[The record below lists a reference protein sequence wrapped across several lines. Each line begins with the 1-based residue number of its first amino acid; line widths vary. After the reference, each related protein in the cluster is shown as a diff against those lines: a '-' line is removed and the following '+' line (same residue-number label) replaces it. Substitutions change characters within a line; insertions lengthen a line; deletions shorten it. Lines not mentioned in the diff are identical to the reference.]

1 MPFTEMYSTTIYE
14 WKSYCK
20 RVKVLL
26 NTVDDGKDNS
36 YWVDIRTHFNG
47 EKCKPT
53 KFGVYLL
60 FDELEKLLPD
70 MLEVKDCEE
79 SGKWRRVWFKKSDR
93 GSLCDLNVRKF
104 NGSESTIGLSHN
116 DIKKINLIKDKK
128 YLILLIILRF
138 KI

>member
-1 MPFTEMYSTTIYE
+1 
-14 WKSYCK
+14 
-20 RVKVLL
+20 
-26 NTVDDGKDNS
+26 
-36 YWVDIRTHFNG
+36 VDIRTHFNDG

>member
-26 NTVDDGKDNS
+26 NTGDDGKDNS
-36 YWVDIRTHFNG
+36 YWVDIRTHFNDG

-53 KFGVYLL
+53 KFGVCLL

-93 GSLCDLNVRKF
+93 GSLYDLNVRKF

-116 DIKKINLIKDKK
+116 DIKKINLIKDEISDSINRK
-128 YLILLIILRF
+128 
-138 KI
+138 